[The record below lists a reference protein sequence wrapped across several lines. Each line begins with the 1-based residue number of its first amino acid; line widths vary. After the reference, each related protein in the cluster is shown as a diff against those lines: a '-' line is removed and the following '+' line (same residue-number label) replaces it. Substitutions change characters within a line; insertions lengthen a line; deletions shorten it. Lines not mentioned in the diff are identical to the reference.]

1 MNTPFK
7 KIAAAI
13 EVPDIESVD
22 GGVYLSN
29 EQMAAIESKLEATEL
44 TGQVEQLQSQLQQA
58 AEKAAE
64 QDAKLTEKDTAI
76 TTAQAEIEALKA
88 ENTKLKN
95 LPADDTEVVV
105 VNGTAKKKPA
115 TKAELEEKAF
125 K

>member
-44 TGQVEQLQSQLQQA
+44 TAQVEQLQSQLQQA

-64 QDAKLTEKDTAI
+64 QDAQLTEKDAAI
-76 TTAQAEIEALKA
+76 QSAQTEIETLKA
-88 ENTKLKN
+88 EVAKLKDA
-95 LPADDTEVVV
+95 PADDTDVVV
-105 VNGTAKKKPA
+105 RNVAGKKKPL
-115 TKAELEEKAF
+115 TKAELEEKVF
-125 K
+125 T

>member
-44 TGQVEQLQSQLQQA
+44 TAQVEQLQSQLQQA

-64 QDAKLTEKDTAI
+64 QDAKLTEKDTELATAATEI
-76 TTAQAEIEALKA
+76 TKLKD
-88 ENTKLKN
+88 EVVKLKN
-95 LPADDTEVVV
+95 LPADDTEVVITGGGV
-105 VNGTAKKKPA
+105 KKKPA